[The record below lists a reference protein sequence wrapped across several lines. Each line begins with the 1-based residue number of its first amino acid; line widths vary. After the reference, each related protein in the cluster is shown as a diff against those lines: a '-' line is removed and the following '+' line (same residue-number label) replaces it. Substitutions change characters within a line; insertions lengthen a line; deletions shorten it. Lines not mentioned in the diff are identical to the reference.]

1 MQSPILTPLKPLP
14 PSERHRV
21 TLGEPQSGTASGQ
34 PLVGVPVHR
43 PASVLGAG
51 KRSLSAAVERRT
63 LRYGMAGSAFEG
75 LHNGLASMSTYVA
88 IKGMGAGFERWE
100 ELISTLMQMLPS
112 IFMAFAMVW
121 SSGGRVRKHRNY
133 WLFVAFFGRLVL
145 LTVALFVNPFLFVGL
160 VAFQSIVCSG
170 IAPGLNHVWGANL
183 TARNRGRV
191 FTFVSL
197 TSEVTTMAG
206 ALIAGVLLDGL
217 HFENAG
223 ISIHT
228 DGHAHNYAYVYP
240 AAAVIGFIGM
250 LWFWRIRL
258 RFAPAHASDREV
270 PRFSARL
277 KRAWTQARDLLARD
291 RDFRMYEFGF
301 FLYGTA
307 FMMTAAVVPL
317 FFKNTLQASYKD
329 FSLATVVLVQVMH
342 MISVP
347 LVAKYASK
355 RRVTVVTRIPFWLL
369 VFYPALLGAT
379 ALVARHD
386 REAAIPLVYA
396 AFTLFG
402 VAMALIHFVWSL
414 GPVAF
419 ARGGNPL
426 PYTSTHAALVGVRAS
441 VGFPI
446 AYAIMWLFPDEPLP
460 IFGLAMCSFFAAGMV
475 MTVLDRRLRGL
486 ANQTTTYAMNG

>member
-1 MQSPILTPLKPLP
+1 MQSPILSPLKPPP
-14 PSERHRV
+14 PSERHQV
-21 TLGEPQSGTASGQ
+21 TLGDLAVLPPPSNQQPEREPT
-34 PLVGVPVHR
+34 
-43 PASVLGAG
+43 SVLGAG
-51 KRSLSAAVERRT
+51 RLPLSKAVEKRT
-63 LRYGMAGSAFEG
+63 LAFGMAGSWFEG

-88 IKGMGAGFERWE
+88 IKGMGIGFERWE

-112 IFMAFAMVW
+112 ILMAFAMVW

-133 WLFVAFFGRLVL
+133 WLFVAVFGRLVL
-145 LTVALFVNPFLFVGL
+145 MTVALFINPFLFVAL
-160 VAFQSIVCSG
+160 VVFQSIVCSG

-183 TARNRGRV
+183 TPQRRGKV
-191 FTFVSL
+191 FMYVSIVA
-197 TSEVTTMAG
+197 EIATMAG
-206 ALIAGVLLDGL
+206 ALVAGVMLDGL
-217 HFENAG
+217 HFDGAG

-228 DGHAHNYAYVYP
+228 DGDARNYAYVYP

-258 RFAPAHASDREV
+258 RYRPGHPDDNAV
-270 PRFSARL
+270 PRLTQRFA
-277 KRAWTQARDLLARD
+277 RAWRQASELLRRD
-291 RDFRMYEFGF
+291 RDFRTYEFGF

-342 MISVP
+342 MIAVP
-347 LVAKYASK
+347 LIARFASK
-355 RRVTVVTRIPFWLL
+355 RRVTVVTRVPFWLL
-369 VFYPALLGAT
+369 VFYPALLGVT
-379 ALVARHD
+379 ALVAKHD
-386 REAAIPLVYA
+386 RDAAIGCVYA

-446 AYAIMWLFPDEPLP
+446 AFVLMRVFPDQPLP
-460 IFGLAMCSFFAAGMV
+460 IFGLAMCLFFAAGLV
-475 MTVLDRRLRGL
+475 MTVLDRRLKGQS
-486 ANQTTTYAMNG
+486 AQSGAYSMTS

>member
-1 MQSPILTPLKPLP
+1 MQSPILSPLKPPP
-14 PSERHRV
+14 PSERHAV
-21 TLGEPQSGTASGQ
+21 TLGGPETQVVALLEIAPGRKPT
-34 PLVGVPVHR
+34 
-43 PASVLGAG
+43 SVMGAG
-51 KRSLSAAVERRT
+51 TRPLSRAVERRT
-63 LRYGMAGSAFEG
+63 MVFGMAGSWFEG

-88 IKGMGAGFERWE
+88 IKGMGGGFERWE

-112 IFMAFAMVW
+112 ILMAFAMVW
-121 SSGGRVRKHRNY
+121 SSGGRVRKRRNY
-133 WLFVAFFGRLVL
+133 WLFVAVFGRLVL
-145 LTVALFVNPFLFVGL
+145 FTVALFINPFLFVAL

-183 TARNRGRV
+183 TPQARGKV
-191 FTFVSL
+191 FTYVSIV
-197 TSEVTTMAG
+197 SEIATMAG
-206 ALIAGVLLDGL
+206 ALVAGVLLDGL
-217 HFENAG
+217 HFDGAG

-228 DGHAHNYAYVYP
+228 DGDSRNYAYVYP

-258 RFAPAHASDREV
+258 RFAPSHADDRHT
-270 PRFSARL
+270 PRLSQRL
-277 KRAWTQARDLLARD
+277 KRAWTQAAGLLKRD

-317 FFKNTLQASYKD
+317 FFKNTLQASYKQ
-329 FSLATVVLVQVMH
+329 FSFNTVVLVQVMH
-342 MISVP
+342 MIAVP
-347 LVAKYASK
+347 LIARYASK
-355 RRVTVVTRIPFWLL
+355 RRVTVVTRVPFWLL
-369 VFYPALLGAT
+369 VFYPALLGLT
-379 ALVARHD
+379 ALVAQQD
-386 REAAIPLVYA
+386 REAAIYVVYA
-396 AFTLFG
+396 AFALFG

-446 AYAIMWLFPDEPLP
+446 AFVLMRLFPEQPLP
-460 IFGLAMCSFFAAGMV
+460 IFGLAMCLFFAAGMV
-475 MTVLDRRLRGL
+475 MTVLDRRLKAASSQSGSF
-486 ANQTTTYAMNG
+486 AMTS